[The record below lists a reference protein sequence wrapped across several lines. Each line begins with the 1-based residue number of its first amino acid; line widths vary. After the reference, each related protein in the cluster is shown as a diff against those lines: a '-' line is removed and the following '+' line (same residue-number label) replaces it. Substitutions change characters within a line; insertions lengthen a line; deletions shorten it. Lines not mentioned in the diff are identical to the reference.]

1 MILGC
6 LLRLLPLLLRLYL
19 SLSVNLLLLKL
30 LSGPPGILLVEDV
43 LIAAHALSLD
53 NTKLFAFLV
62 PAPLVDLGLGQL
74 SLDSDFSQHLLCPM
88 GISFKSGGELL
99 KLEGRL
105 ALSLANNPLKL
116 ATLLV
121 KDMTSL
127 FGDLQASGRLNR
139 SVQGRVH

>member
-19 SLSVNLLLLKL
+19 SLSLLLLKL
-30 LSGPPGILLVEDV
+30 LSGPPSILLVEDV

-53 NTKLFAFLV
+53 NAELFAFLV
-62 PAPLVDLGLGQL
+62 PAPLVDLSLGQL
-74 SLDSDFSQHLLCPM
+74 SFDGDFSQHLLCPM
-88 GISFKSGGELL
+88 RISFKSGGELL